1 MFSINHLRVNV
12 AQGDSNCVPV
22 ENTRRVGLCLRCV
35 RKYMLKHVIC
45 DVVVV
50 NVEGAQP
57 PETHSSNPKLLSL
70 KDPEK
75 KSGFW

>member
-1 MFSINHLRVNV
+1 MCSVPGVLFYHLRVNV

-50 NVEGAQP
+50 NVEGTQP
-57 PETHSSNPKLLSL
+57 PETLTAQTLNCCR
-70 KDPEK
+70 
-75 KSGFW
+75 